1 MHEVPVPPRPFDPF
15 LDVVGHGELERYEAM
30 VERIS
35 LRLAGR
41 TLWHVNSTAEG
52 GGVAELLRSCLGY
65 LRAGGIDV
73 RWLVVE
79 GDPGFFDITKRIH
92 NRLHGGFGDGGPLAE
107 AEAAHYDEVTGWNA
121 HEILPEIDRGDVVVV
136 HDPQPIGLVP
146 ALAERGAAV
155 IWTCHVGIDTPND
168 LCRSAWDFLRPH
180 LRGARAL
187 TFTRAAYVWEELDPR
202 LIVLIPPCID
212 PFSLKNV
219 DLDPATCRSILGAAR
234 VIEPDGPTPASF
246 ERADGTPAEI
256 VGAATLVE
264 EAPVPA
270 DARLVVQVSRWDRL
284 KDPLGVME
292 GFAEDGSDAIDE
304 AHLVLAGPRPSS
316 VADDPEALEVLDEV
330 SRGWAEL
337 RPEVRSRVHLANL
350 PTDDVEENAV
360 IVNALQ
366 RRADVVVQKS
376 LAEGFGLTVT
386 EAMWK
391 RRPIV
396 ASRLGGILD
405 QISDGD
411 QGLLVDP
418 RDLLAFGGA
427 LDRLLRDPMEA
438 DRLADAA
445 RERVRTRYLPPHYL
459 GRYLAV
465 IDRIAED

>member
-1 MHEVPVPPRPFDPF
+1 
-15 LDVVGHGELERYEAM
+15 
-30 VERIS
+30 
-35 LRLAGR
+35 
-41 TLWHVNSTAEG
+41 
-52 GGVAELLRSCLGY
+52 
-65 LRAGGIDV
+65 
-73 RWLVVE
+73 
-79 GDPGFFDITKRIH
+79 
-92 NRLHGGFGDGGPLAE
+92 
-107 AEAAHYDEVTGWNA
+107 
-121 HEILPEIDRGDVVVV
+121 
-136 HDPQPIGLVP
+136 
-146 ALAERGAAV
+146 
-155 IWTCHVGIDTPND
+155 
-168 LCRSAWDFLRPH
+168 
-180 LRGARAL
+180 
-187 TFTRAAYVWEELDPR
+187 
-202 LIVLIPPCID
+202 
-212 PFSLKNV
+212 
-219 DLDPATCRSILGAAR
+219 
-234 VIEPDGPTPASF
+234 
-246 ERADGTPAEI
+246 
-256 VGAATLVE
+256 
-264 EAPVPA
+264 
-270 DARLVVQVSRWDRL
+270 
-284 KDPLGVME
+284 
-292 GFAEDGSDAIDE
+292 
-304 AHLVLAGPRPSS
+304 
-316 VADDPEALEVLDEV
+316 
-330 SRGWAEL
+330 
-337 RPEVRSRVHLANL
+337 VHLANL

>member
-15 LDVVGHGELERYEAM
+15 LDVVAPGELERYEAM
-30 VERIS
+30 VERIA

-52 GGVAELLRSCLGY
+52 GGVAELLSSCLGY

-79 GDPGFFDITKRIH
+79 GDPPFFDITKRIH
-92 NRLHGGFGDGGPLAE
+92 NRLHGRFGDGGPLGDAE
-107 AEAAHYDEVTGWNA
+107 TAHFDEVTDRNVA
-121 HEILPEIDRGDVVVV
+121 AVLPEIDPGDVVVV
-136 HDPQPIGLVP
+136 HDPQPLGLVP
-146 ALAERGAAV
+146 ALAARGAAV
-155 IWTCHVGIDTPND
+155 IWTCHVGVDAPNE
-168 LCRSAWDFLRPH
+168 LCRSAWDFLRPY
-180 LRGARAL
+180 LAGARAL
-187 TFTRAAYVWEELDPR
+187 TFTRGAYVWEGLDR
-202 LIVLIPPCID
+202 HRVELIPPCVD

-219 DLDPATCRSILGAAR
+219 DLDPGACRAILGAAR
-234 VIEPDGPTPASF
+234 VTEPDGPAPASF

-256 VGAATLVE
+256 VGTATLVE
-264 EAPVPA
+264 EAPIPT

-284 KDPLGVME
+284 KDPLGVIE
-292 GFAEDGSDAIDE
+292 GFAHDGPVLADT
-304 AHLVLAGPRPSS
+304 HLVLAGPRPSS
-316 VADDPEALEVLDEV
+316 VADDPEALQVLDEV
-330 SRGWAEL
+330 SSAWQEL
-337 RPEVRSRVHLANL
+337 RPEVRWRVHLANL

-396 ASRLGGILD
+396 ASRVGGILD
-405 QISDGD
+405 QIVDGEH
-411 QGLLVDP
+411 GLLVDP

-427 LDRLLRDPMEA
+427 LDRLLGDPMEA
-438 DRLADAA
+438 ERLAEAA
-445 RERVRTRYLPPHYL
+445 RERVRTRYLPPRYL
-459 GRYLAV
+459 GRYLSV